1 MDDDACKRNLQP
13 GLSSHNNPIKE
24 LSFMQGRQTSWR
36 DKTDNMTSELGQL
49 TSTPM
54 SQV

>member
-1 MDDDACKRNLQP
+1 MDDDASNRDLQP

-24 LSFMQGRQTSWR
+24 LSIMQGRQTSWR
-36 DKTDNMTSELGQL
+36 DTTDNMTSELGQL
-49 TSTPM
+49 TSTPV